1 MLEDKMLGL
10 TDAFDEIK
18 RLSEHDHDNSAQAAF
33 PLLRY
38 SASQRTG
45 QLCMAMCALSAFH
58 FDDFNVR
65 RRAKP
70 KEGQFVRER
79 LYSMD
84 GGSTRCLAHRSV
96 ESS

>member
-1 MLEDKMLGL
+1 MLGL

-65 RRAKP
+65 RRAK
-70 KEGQFVRER
+70 GGAVCTREALQYGR
-79 LYSMD
+79 
-84 GGSTRCLAHRSV
+84 R
-96 ESS
+96 